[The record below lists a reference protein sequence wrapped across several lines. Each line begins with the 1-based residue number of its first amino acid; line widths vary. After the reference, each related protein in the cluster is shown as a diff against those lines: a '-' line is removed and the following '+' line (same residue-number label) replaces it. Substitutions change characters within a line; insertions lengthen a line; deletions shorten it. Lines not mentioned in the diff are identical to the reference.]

1 MARALK
7 AAGLPPA
14 CRMMTSMGS
23 LKSIIFQLGSPG
35 AISFY
40 SQELKAGLQAVGLTG
55 AFVNVLQ
62 KPTGKAS

>member
-40 SQELKAGLQAVGLTG
+40 SQELQGWSPGCGVNWCICKCLAKA
-55 AFVNVLQ
+55 NW
-62 KPTGKAS
+62 KS